1 MPRAEVANWA
11 STSGKSGRRLTDH
24 GRRPKHAVWQRKQI
38 WNMDRKEIH
47 MKKCQQQK
55 WQIGRQQV
63 ANWAKGEKQLYSR
76 NQWTCVSF
84 FNWKLI
90 ALVLTI
96 SILCLGD
103 HFQWKKFSQSA
114 VEVQFPGYRPFV
126 LPTLFTRGSGNLT
139 GWLHTL
145 LQCLLSYDMW
155 SYIGL

>member
-11 STSGKSGRRLTDH
+11 SRSGKLGEGRKAALQPQPVNLRD
-24 GRRPKHAVWQRKQI
+24 
-38 WNMDRKEIH
+38 
-47 MKKCQQQK
+47 
-55 WQIGRQQV
+55 
-63 ANWAKGEKQLYSR
+63 
-76 NQWTCVSF
+76 F
-84 FNWKLI
+84 FRWKLI

-139 GWLHTL
+139 TLYFTPPGDFHPSIQSIDPHIAYAATSFSHGVIPMTSWGSPNAISSWYELVLKSTTGILLTGWIY
-145 LQCLLSYDMW
+145 S
-155 SYIGL
+155 